1 MCENWNLWEWLHH
14 GPNERVSFVRT
25 DTLLIFPCFLEAW
38 IEINALT
45 ITDSQSQMV
54 VKEYCEIQ
62 EIYTKF

>member
-14 GPNERVSFVRT
+14 GPNERGSFVRT

-45 ITDSQSQMV
+45 ITDSSFLRLR
-54 VKEYCEIQ
+54 ELACH
-62 EIYTKF
+62 